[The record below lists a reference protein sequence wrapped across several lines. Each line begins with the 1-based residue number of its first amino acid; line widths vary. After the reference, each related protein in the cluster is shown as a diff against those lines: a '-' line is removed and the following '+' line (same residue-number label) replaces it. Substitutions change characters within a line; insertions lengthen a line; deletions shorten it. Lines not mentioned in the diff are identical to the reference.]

1 MPQSE
6 AQMVQWIETTA
17 ALWTEHFNC
26 LLIHKIPVLQ
36 TWVYY
41 YIDKE
46 NTTDNTQNTSKKTKP
61 LQDENNNK
69 TKDLFDRINVMK
81 KNELKRRENTTY
93 VY

>member
-46 NTTDNTQNTSKKTKP
+46 NTTDNTQKHEQKNKASIGRKQQQNKRP
-61 LQDENNNK
+61 LRSN
-69 TKDLFDRINVMK
+69 
-81 KNELKRRENTTY
+81 
-93 VY
+93 